1 MLQVRNEIK
10 QVIPATGIKLKKN
23 STRNYYGSKMAVYMQ
38 NKEGLI
44 KPRYFRLSRLGSAD
58 HQGSHPYVFSV
69 VFKSKYFTNVDLNTT
84 T

>member
-23 STRNYYGSKMAVYMQ
+23 STRNYYGSKMIYMQ
-38 NKEGLI
+38 NKGGL
-44 KPRYFRLSRLGSAD
+44 KPRSFSLSRLGSAD
-58 HQGSHPYVFSV
+58 HQGSHAYVFSV
-69 VFKSKYFTNVDLNTT
+69 VFKSEYFTNVDLNTT